1 MLLSM
6 KTHCHNP
13 PYSYLKAYSFWD
25 PPHSED
31 KGKAKENK
39 SKGKA
44 NAKRRQSD
52 GKAKAKRRLSEGKTK
67 AKRKQQVSRVLVMGE
82 ANCAPASLEKY
93 IVALMV
99 EVS

>member
-1 MLLSM
+1 MQ
-6 KTHCHNP
+6 
-13 PYSYLKAYSFWD
+13 
-25 PPHSED
+25 SE
-31 KGKAKENK
+31 
-39 SKGKA
+39 
-44 NAKRRQSD
+44 
-52 GKAKAKRRLSEGKTK
+52 GKAKAKRRQSEGKAK

>member
-1 MLLSM
+1 MFGI
-6 KTHCHNP
+6 
-13 PYSYLKAYSFWD
+13 YIYIYSFWD
-25 PPHSED
+25 PPIR
-31 KGKAKENK
+31 KAKAK
-39 SKGKA
+39 QRKTKA
-44 NAKRRQSD
+44 KAKQMQSE
-52 GKAKAKRRLSEGKTK
+52 GKAKAKRKQSEGKAK

>member
-1 MLLSM
+1 MFLG
-6 KTHCHNP
+6 T
-13 PYSYLKAYSFWD
+13 
-25 PPHSED
+25 PHSEG

-44 NAKRRQSD
+44 NAKRRQSE
-52 GKAKAKRRLSEGKTK
+52 GKAKAKRRQSEGKAK
-67 AKRKQQVSRVLVMGE
+67 AKRKQQISRVLVMGE